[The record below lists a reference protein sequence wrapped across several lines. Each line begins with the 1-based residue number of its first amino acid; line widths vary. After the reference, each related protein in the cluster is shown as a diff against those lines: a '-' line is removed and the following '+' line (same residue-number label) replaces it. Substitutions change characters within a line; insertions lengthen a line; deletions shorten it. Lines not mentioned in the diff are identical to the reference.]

1 MGYAPSRQ
9 LYGAK
14 RDSIHLVVDESG
26 GDGDGDGSGGG
37 GGSDGYSSSSIS
49 IDRQDGVLPTPR
61 TNHLEYRQQHLSSG
75 PLSSP
80 SSSSSSSSSSL
91 PVGHALDLADSSVK
105 QSILGAGLID
115 WMLCTSFQVKM
126 VIMMRCG
133 AYDDDV

>member
-14 RDSIHLVVDESG
+14 RDSIHLVIDDSGGG
-26 GDGDGDGSGGG
+26 GDGSSGGG
-37 GGSDGYSSSSIS
+37 GGSDGYSSSIS

-61 TNHLEYRQQHLSSG
+61 TNHLEYRRQHLSSG

-80 SSSSSSSSSSL
+80 SSSPSSSSSL
-91 PVGHALDLADSSVK
+91 PVGHALDLADSSVR

-126 VIMMRCG
+126 MIMMMCG

>member
-26 GDGDGDGSGGG
+26 GGGDSGGG
-37 GGSDGYSSSSIS
+37 DG
-49 IDRQDGVLPTPR
+49 DRQDGVLPTPR

-80 SSSSSSSSSSL
+80 SSSLSSL

-126 VIMMRCG
+126 MIMMMCG
-133 AYDDDV
+133 AYDDDDV

>member
-26 GDGDGDGSGGG
+26 SGGDGSDGG
-37 GGSDGYSSSSIS
+37 GGSDGYSSSIS

-80 SSSSSSSSSSL
+80 SSSPSSSSSL